1 MPKAFSKAERETIR
15 HRLLDV
21 GREQFSRFGLR
32 KTNVAELCR
41 AVGIAKG
48 SFYLFFDSKESLFL
62 AMFEEIETEIRSEL
76 VAELERLRND
86 PKAMFRHFMSKA
98 FQLLET
104 HPVLR
109 ILADPEESQAL
120 FRKVPE
126 AKLHANQEDDDA
138 FFGRLIAG
146 WQQENIIVPG
156 DPLVMAGL
164 IRAILALA
172 LQRDLIG
179 DRYHEIMDLLID
191 SLTNALVI
199 A

>member
-1 MPKAFSKAERETIR
+1 MPKAFSRTERETIR
-15 HRLLDV
+15 RRLLDV
-21 GREQFSRFGLR
+21 GRENFSRFGFR
-32 KTNVAELCR
+32 KANVAEICR
-41 AVGIAKG
+41 SVGIAKG
-48 SFYLFFDSKESLFL
+48 SFYLFFESKEALFL
-62 AMFEEIETEIRSEL
+62 AMFEEIETEIRSDL
-76 VAELERLRND
+76 VAELEQLRDD
-86 PKAMFRHFMSKA
+86 PKAMFKHFLSKA

-120 FRKVPE
+120 FRKIPE

-138 FFGRLIAG
+138 FFGHLLAG

-172 LQRDLIG
+172 LQRELIG

-191 SLTNALVI
+191 SLTDALVI
-199 A
+199 V

>member
-76 VAELERLRND
+76 VAELERLRGN